1 MPAPLDHDFG
11 GRVDQV
17 VDRAVEA
24 ERIVGAVI
32 LVARRGEILYSRAAG
47 LADRESKKPMT
58 ADAIFRLASVTKPVV
73 ATAALALVEAG
84 VIGLDDPTAK
94 FIPEFRPRL
103 ADGSEPVITLRQL
116 LTHTAGL
123 SYGFREAADGPYHR
137 AGVSDG
143 LDQPGLSMAENL
155 SRIASVPL
163 SYVPGTGWGYSV
175 AMDVLGEAMAR
186 ATGATLPELVDRL
199 VVQPLGM
206 EEAAFVVRDRSRL
219 VTPYADGPDK
229 AIAMGE
235 QHRVP
240 FGDGAISFSPGRV
253 FDPASFASG
262 GTGMNGTAGDVL
274 KLLEALRSGGG
285 SVIRPETAAAMT
297 TDAIAGLETTMPGW
311 GWGLGFGVL
320 RRPACRVD
328 APGRRHLALGWC
340 LRSFL
345 VRGPD
350 TGPDGG
356 GADQHGHI
364 RHDGRLPRCAARRR
378 LWQANLRRGSAEPTA
393 GHDRRRRQL
402 MLLDLF

>member
-1 MPAPLDHDFG
+1 MTAPIGSAPLDRDFG

-17 VDRAVEA
+17 VDRAIEE
-24 ERIVGAVI
+24 ERIVGAMI

-47 LADRESKKPMT
+47 LADRESKKPIT

-84 VIGLDDPTAK
+84 VIGLDDPVAK

-103 ADGSEPVITLRQL
+103 ADGSEPVMTIRQL

-123 SYGFREAADGPYHR
+123 SYGFRQTSDGPYHR
-137 AGVSDG
+137 AGISDG

-155 SRIASVPL
+155 RRIASVPL
-163 SYVPGTGWGYSV
+163 SYVPGTGWSYSV

-186 ATGATLPELVDRL
+186 AAGASLPELIDRL

-206 EEAAFVVRDRSRL
+206 HDAAFVVCDRSRL
-219 VTPYADGPDK
+219 VTPYADGPGK

-235 QHRVP
+235 HHRVP

-253 FDPASFASG
+253 FDPESFASG

-285 SVIRPETAAAMT
+285 PVIRPETAEAMT
-297 TDAIAGLETTMPGW
+297 TDAISGLETTMPGW
-311 GWGLGFGVL
+311 GWGLGFGIL
-320 RRPACRVD
+320 RDPLAASTPQAAGTWRWGGVYGHSWFVD
-328 APGRRHLALGWC
+328 
-340 LRSFL
+340 
-345 VRGPD
+345 
-350 TGPDGG
+350 
-356 GADQHGHI
+356 
-364 RHDGRLPRCAARRR
+364 
-378 LWQANLRRGSAEPTA
+378 PT
-393 GHDRRRRQL
+393 
-402 MLLDLF
+402 LDLTVVALTNTAIAGMVGAFPDALRDAVYGRQA